1 MVNIFGYKVVVEVVN
16 NFGRFFIG
24 KEKRGNN
31 KCLYRLLRLFGGS
44 RLNVGYLYKIKIL
57 FIIFEEIVKMLL
69 LICV

>member
-31 KCLYRLLRLFGGS
+31 I
-44 RLNVGYLYKIKIL
+44 NVNINYEGY
-57 FIIFEEIVKMLL
+57 FEEED
-69 LICV
+69 